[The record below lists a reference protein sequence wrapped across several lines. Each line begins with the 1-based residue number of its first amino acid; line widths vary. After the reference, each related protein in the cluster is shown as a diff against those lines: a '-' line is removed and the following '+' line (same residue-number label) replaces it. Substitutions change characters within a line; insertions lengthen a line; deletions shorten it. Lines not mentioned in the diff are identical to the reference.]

1 MAIKEAKEGD
11 AVIPQISIVDI
22 IQLKRERFSCKT
34 ENKSCYVLACRIEG
48 EGLFF
53 YNNEE
58 RLVKR
63 GDVLYI
69 PKGSS
74 YFQTCERETIICFHL
89 NMLGQL
95 SPDIEVFSTKD
106 AERICELFVRAEQLW
121 RQRPTNYEFMCMSI
135 LYEIVSNIRIC
146 VKAQPRRSAAL
157 LKPAMKYL
165 NANLFD
171 AELSLEEACR
181 AAHISRTYFNK
192 LFCQVYEQTPTAYI
206 NRLRIERA
214 KQLLLSGSCYNEE
227 IAHLCGF
234 KDVKYFYVLFKKMT
248 GKTTKEYKKE
258 FENL

>member
-1 MAIKEAKEGD
+1 M
-11 AVIPQISIVDI
+11 IPQISIIDI
-22 IQLKRERFSCKT
+22 IQLNRERFSCKT

-48 EGLFF
+48 KSSFF
-53 YNNEE
+53 YNGEE

-69 PKGSS
+69 PAGSS
-74 YFQTCERETIICFHL
+74 YFQTSEKETVVCFHL
-89 NMLGQL
+89 NILGQV
-95 SPDIEVFSTKD
+95 SPNMETFSVKD
-106 AERICELFVRAEQLW
+106 KERMCELFVRAEQLW
-121 RQRPTNYEFMCMSI
+121 RQRPSNYEFMCMSI

-146 VKAQPRRSAAL
+146 TKSQLHRSAAF

-171 AELSLEEACR
+171 AELSLEETCR

-192 LFCQVYEQTPTAYI
+192 LFGQVYGQTPTVYI
-206 NRLRIERA
+206 NRQRIERA

-234 KDVKYFYVLFKKMT
+234 KDVKYFYVIFKKMT
-248 GKTTKEYKKE
+248 GKTTKEYKRD
-258 FENL
+258 FENSKA